1 MSRCAY
7 VNGAYVALDEPAV
20 GIEDRGFQFAD
31 GVYEVWSLH
40 RGQML
45 DMDAHIAR
53 LERSLGELR
62 IDVPM
67 TSAALLAVLHETVR
81 RNRIRDG
88 LVYLQITRGAAPRD
102 HGFPKDAAPTVV
114 VTVRRIDHAALARR
128 ARDGVRVITTPD
140 IRWGR
145 CDIKSVSLLP
155 NVLAKQAAREADA
168 YEAWLVDDDGFVT
181 EGTSST
187 AWIVDGQGCLR
198 TRALGNDI
206 LPSVTRAVLLSLARE
221 RQMAVE
227 ERAFT
232 VAEVKAAKEA
242 FMSSASA
249 VATSIVAVDGVPIG
263 SGKPGPVALALREA
277 YFAGALR

>member
-1 MSRCAY
+1 MTRCAY
-7 VNGAYVALDEPAV
+7 VNGAYVALGASAI

-31 GVYEVWSLH
+31 GVYEVWSLY
-40 RGQML
+40 RGVLL
-45 DMDAHIAR
+45 DCEAHLVR
-53 LERSLGELR
+53 LERSLRELR
-62 IDVPM
+62 IDNPM
-67 TSAALLAVLHETVR
+67 TRVSLLAVLRETVR

-88 LVYLQITRGAAPRD
+88 LVYLQITRGAAPRE

-114 VTVRRIDHAALARR
+114 VTVRRIDQAVLARR
-128 ARDGVRVITTPD
+128 AREGVRAITTPD

-155 NVLAKQAAREADA
+155 NVLAKQEAREAGA
-168 YEAWLVDDDGFVT
+168 YEAWLVDRDGFVT

-206 LPSVTRAVLLSLARE
+206 LPSVTRAVLLTLARE

-232 VAEVKAAKEA
+232 VAEAKAAEEA

-249 VATSIVAVDGVPIG
+249 VATSIVAIDGVAIG
-263 SGKPGPVALALREA
+263 SGTPGPIAQALRTA
-277 YFAGALR
+277 YFEGAGR

>member
-1 MSRCAY
+1 MTRCAY
-7 VNGAYVALDEPAV
+7 VNGAYVALGDTAI

-31 GVYEVWSLH
+31 GVYEVWSLY
-40 RGQML
+40 RGRLL
-45 DMDAHIAR
+45 DREAHLGR
-53 LERSLGELR
+53 LERSLRELR
-62 IDVPM
+62 IVAPM
-67 TSAALLAVLHETVR
+67 SRASLLAVLHETVR

-102 HGFPKDAAPTVV
+102 HGFPKDVAPTVV
-114 VTVRRIDHAALARR
+114 VTVRRTDQAARARR
-128 ARDGVRVITTPD
+128 AREGVRAITVPD

-168 YEAWLVDDDGFVT
+168 YEAWLVDRDGFVT

-187 AWIVDGQGCLR
+187 AWIVDAQGCLR

-221 RQMAVE
+221 RQLAVD

-242 FMSSASA
+242 FMSSASS
-249 VATSIVAVDGVPIG
+249 VATPIVVIDGAVIG
-263 SGKPGPVALALREA
+263 SGTPGPIAQALHSA
-277 YFAGALR
+277 YFEGALR